1 MEQEKTQESPEY
13 FVVLESIEALRGEKK
28 YVTKTQEPTWKSSGD
43 QIWNNLSNK
52 VTVVLD

>member
-28 YVTKTQEPTWKSSGD
+28 VCHKDTGA
-43 QIWNNLSNK
+43 NLK
-52 VTVVLD
+52 ELWGPDLKQFK